1 MQRMEEFLLKMR
13 FILLFIPISYVQ
25 AQVEYE
31 QVALT
36 YFVNNIFFQRY
47 PDLEINMYDI
57 IFQVNPPKIE

>member
-31 QVALT
+31 QVALN

-57 IFQVNPPKIE
+57 IFQVNPPKRE

>member
-57 IFQVNPPKIE
+57 IFQVNPPKRE